1 MSLSL
6 DRVIQIV
13 MDDLVYYPFHFE
25 EKSNPEHSRKNCKVL
40 RVVRGEGYFYYP
52 HGICLRGP
60 HRKKCFKMGLCSYCS
75 YMRLNQERKTDQM
88 VSRLSVW
95 LQVSFIKTGKY
106 KGISQRLIRFRVY
119 VSVVVR
125 QCHRPRLIKLV
136 IIWKPLL
143 LLLRLRVRQG
153 RCCVDLL

>member
-1 MSLSL
+1 MIWFIILSIL
-6 DRVIQIV
+6 WKKVILSTLGRIARS
-13 MDDLVYYPFHFE
+13 Y
-25 EKSNPEHSRKNCKVL
+25 VL
-40 RVVRGEGYFYYP
+40 CAGKDIFYYP
-52 HGICLRGP
+52 HGICVRGP
-60 HRKKCFKMGLCSYCS
+60 HRKKCFKMGLYSCCS
-75 YMRLNQERKTDQM
+75 YMRPNQEIIMDQM
-88 VSRLSVW
+88 VSQLSVW
-95 LQVSFIKTGKY
+95 LQVSFIKTGKN
-106 KGISQRLIRFRVY
+106 KGISQRLMGFRVS